1 MEKIKKRIMATAS
14 LHHLFNDGSVVVLPT
29 IFPILLKETELLN
42 DYSGIGDMMMIGLF
56 VAVGFQLLLGHSA
69 RRHHSRYYLA
79 ADALLVGIFLLLMT
93 LARSYLMLVLFFL
106 GVRMGTS
113 IYHPVGIAWISH
125 TFRGKNLDRAMG
137 VQSASG
143 NVGVLIAFTT
153 TGLLVHYFGW
163 KAPLY
168 GWGVFNLLAV
178 AGGLALSRGAIERD
192 AAEAPREKVSWR
204 ETFGTVGRFVPMILL
219 SGTCWGISV
228 NYASSLLNRGLGISM
243 DRTGVILGFWM
254 AAGTAA
260 AFFYGHVS
268 GKLNRTRTI
277 ILAYSV
283 MLISS
288 LVLGRSENA
297 PLTTAAFII
306 YGTALFTTYPANL
319 SFVGNTVKGKNRTA
333 AFSLVSNIMI
343 IGNSTFSFIA
353 GRMSDRF
360 GIHSPFLL
368 ISAFSFALIAYV
380 AIMKRNG
387 GIGSGDSA

>member
-1 MEKIKKRIMATAS
+1 MATAA

-42 DYSGIGDMMMIGLF
+42 DYSGIGNMMMVGLF

-69 RRHHSRYYLA
+69 RRRHSRYYLA
-79 ADALLVGIFLLLMT
+79 ADAFLVGISLLLMT
-93 LARSYLMLVLFFL
+93 LAQNYLMLVLFFL

-113 IYHPVGIAWISH
+113 IYHPVGISWISH
-125 TFRGKNLDRAMG
+125 TFRGRNLDRAMG

-153 TGLLVHYFGW
+153 TGVLVHYFGW
-163 KAPLY
+163 RAPLY

-178 AGGLALSRGAIERD
+178 AGGLILSRGAIDRNVT
-192 AAEAPREKVSWR
+192 EAPREKVSWR
-204 ETFGTVGRFVPMILL
+204 ETFGTVGKFIPMILL

-228 NYASSLLNRGLGISM
+228 NYSSSLLNRGLGISM

-260 AFFYGHVS
+260 AFFYGYVS
-268 GKLNRTRTI
+268 GKLDRIRTI

-283 MLISS
+283 MVIST
-288 LVLGRSENA
+288 LVLGLSDNA
-297 PLTTAAFII
+297 ALTTVFFIV

-319 SFVGNTVKGKNRTA
+319 SFVGSTVKGRNRTA

-343 IGNSTFSFIA
+343 IGNSIFSFIA

-360 GIHSPFLL
+360 GIHSPFLS
-368 ISAFSFALIAYV
+368 ISAFSFVLIAYV
-380 AIMKRNG
+380 AIMKRAG
-387 GIGSGDSA
+387 GMRPADNSVKDIAGG